1 MELNKREP
9 LWSHEQC
16 FAKVYCSPDSI
27 DIRIAERE
35 ANGYPAGT
43 GWRGSSPPVA
53 RTEPLVEQVLSLDG
67 LQRLADELR
76 QKNLWLTATQC
87 FARVMSDPSNRDLV
101 RQEREASRR
110 ALGAE
115 L

>member
-1 MELNKREP
+1 LAKREP
-9 LWSHEQC
+9 HLTHEQC
-16 FAKVYCSPDSI
+16 FAKVYAAPENLDL
-27 DIRIAERE
+27 RKAERE
-35 ANGYPAGT
+35 ANGYPSAT
-43 GWRGSSPPVA
+43 SWRGPLPSVA
-53 RTEPLVEQVLSLDG
+53 RTEPLVEQSMALDG

-76 QKNLWLTATQC
+76 RKNPWLTDTQC

-110 ALGAE
+110 ALGVE